1 MVTGIENG
9 TGKEIGIGK
18 GEKIGL
24 DEMKKGTEER
34 RRRMLKGQLFKDK
47 IYCFHLKYLNL
58 SQVVF

>member
-24 DEMKKGTEER
+24 DEMRKGTEER
-34 RRRMLKGQLFKDK
+34 RRRMLKGQLF
-47 IYCFHLKYLNL
+47 
-58 SQVVF
+58 